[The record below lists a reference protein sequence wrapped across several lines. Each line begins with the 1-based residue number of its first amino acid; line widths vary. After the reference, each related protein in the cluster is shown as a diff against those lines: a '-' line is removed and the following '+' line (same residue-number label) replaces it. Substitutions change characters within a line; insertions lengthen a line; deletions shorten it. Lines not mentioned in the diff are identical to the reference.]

1 MTRPPQADP
10 AEIHRALNTILLPGQ
25 VTELRAIRAIERGW
39 RSPHVISG
47 YFDNIEAMVRAATLI
62 CAKGIY
68 FIPNEIHPALLAR
81 AANRVRGLSK
91 GDPTTPDDKVVR
103 RLWLLV
109 DADPVRPDS
118 HISATNRE
126 HQFALKRADEIRNHL
141 TKKGWPD
148 PIWAS
153 SGNGGHLLYAISQPA
168 DDGGLVQDC
177 LAALGTLFSDELVTI
192 DQTVF
197 NPARIWKL
205 YGTVARK
212 GDHTRERPHRL
223 AHLID
228 VPETIQLV
236 PNERLEELAAKAQAA
251 LDTASPKP
259 RTANRRKETHV
270 YNNDFNVEEW
280 LKEAAIEVSKSGG
293 WSGRNGQGHRWE
305 LMVCPYNPSHLR
317 SAYIVQHPN
326 GGISAGCHHDSCK
339 VQRWG
344 WKELRSRFDSHYAKH
359 HARRHRL
366 SSRSMQAESKPNI
379 YNLLAQLIEACAQLP
394 PSEVEVICESLRSIT
409 TE

>member
-1 MTRPPQADP
+1 MNQPPQANP
-10 AEIHRALNTILLPGQ
+10 AEIYRALSTILLPGQ

-47 YFDNIEAMVRAATLI
+47 YFNNIDAMVRAASQI
-62 CAKGIY
+62 QAKGIY
-68 FIPNEIHPALLAR
+68 FIPNQIHPALLAR
-81 AANRVRGLSK
+81 AANRIRGLSR
-91 GDPTTPDDKVVR
+91 GEPTTSDDKVIR

-118 HISATNRE
+118 HISASMRE
-126 HQFALKRADEIRNHL
+126 HQFALKRANEIRNHL
-141 TKKGWPD
+141 AKEGWPD

-153 SGNGGHLLYAISQPA
+153 SGNGGHLLYAISQTT

-177 LAALGTLFSDELVTI
+177 LAALGMLFSDHVVTI

-212 GDHTRERPHRL
+212 GDHTHERPHRL

-236 PNERLEELAAKAQAA
+236 PHQQLEELAAKAQKE
-251 LDTASPKP
+251 DIPTVKP
-259 RTANRRKETHV
+259 RTANRRQETYVLNH
-270 YNNDFNVEEW
+270 DFNVEEW
-280 LKEAAIEVSKSGG
+280 LSEAAIEVSKSGG
-293 WSGRNGQGHRWE
+293 WSGRNGQGYRWE
-305 LMVCPYNPSHLR
+305 LARCPYNPSHFR

-326 GGISAGCHHDSCK
+326 GGISAGCHHNGCK
-339 VQRWG
+339 TQGWG

-359 HARRHRL
+359 QARRRPQNIHK
-366 SSRSMQAESKPNI
+366 SKANI
-379 YNLLAQLIEACAQLP
+379 YNLLAQLIEACGQLS
-394 PSEVEVICESLRSIT
+394 PSERQMICESLR
-409 TE
+409 TEHTEKF